1 MIINTVSVTLDWN
14 SYLEMLALDGVM
26 VVVGLP
32 ERETPVSA
40 FPLVGARR
48 SLAGSAIGGIQETHE
63 MLDFC
68 SKKNITC
75 DIELVPIYKVNESYE
90 RVVSSD
96 VRYRFVIDM
105 KSLKCMD

>member
-1 MIINTVSVTLDWN
+1 MGADKFYSTSDPKTFDTLKGYFDLIINIVSVTLDWN
-14 SYLEMLALDGVM
+14 SYLDMLALDGVM

-48 SLAGSAIGGIQETHE
+48 SLAGSAIGGIQETQE

-68 SKKNITC
+68 SMNNITC
-75 DIELVPIYKVNESYE
+75 DIELIPSI
-90 RVVSSD
+90 R
-96 VRYRFVIDM
+96 
-105 KSLKCMD
+105 